1 MAYGL
6 PPTAPPWPSQQRCP
20 SDRHAAMARMQ
31 QRREQRGSFGEE
43 EKDFSMSSKNCFEDE
58 ISRQPRRPRSR
69 HNEVLEDSRKY
80 NDEVE
85 RPRRIQPV
93 APPKSADRRPQRHHE
108 EFDEDLGPPPRS
120 SRRHREEVEE
130 TPKRRDRERDREVR
144 DRDRDRD
151 LDRDRDM
158 DRDRRHEKPSRKK
171 QQDPD
176 EEPLPPE
183 VAKADFSTL
192 QEMIAK
198 SIKEAELQTE
208 LPELKPVGNDDQELR
223 IREERRKK
231 REEEEQQRVEERKRL
246 RKERE
251 EARLREIQEAQRQE
265 EEEEERAKEGERKK
279 KADEELQAR
288 KIKAATKI
296 QAVHRGNCS
305 RAGKAM
311 SKGNVGTA
319 GKTPPDEEGDLLM

>member
-1 MAYGL
+1 
-6 PPTAPPWPSQQRCP
+6 
-20 SDRHAAMARMQ
+20 MARMQ
-31 QRREQRGSFGEE
+31 QRREQRSSFGEE
-43 EKDFSMSSKNCFEDE
+43 EKDFSMSSKNCFEE
-58 ISRQPRRPRSR
+58 ERQPRRPRSR
-69 HNEVLEDSRKY
+69 HTEVLEDSRKY
-80 NDEVE
+80 ADEVE
-85 RPRRIQPV
+85 SRPRRVQPV
-93 APPKSADRRPQRHHE
+93 APPKSADRRPQRRHE
-108 EFDEDLGPPPRS
+108 EFDEDPGPPPRS

-130 TPKRRDRERDREVR
+130 TPKRRDRERDRDVRDR

-158 DRDRRHEKPSRKK
+158 DRDRRNEKPSRKK
-171 QQDPD
+171 QQDD

-251 EARLREIQEAQRQE
+251 DARLREIQEAQRQE
-265 EEEEERAKEGERKK
+265 EEEEERIKEEERQK

-296 QAVHRGNCS
+296 QSVHRGNCS
-305 RAGKAM
+305 RAGKAT
-311 SKGNVGTA
+311 SKSNDGTA
-319 GKTPPDEEGDLLM
+319 GKTPPEEEGDLLM